1 MMNFFL
7 TLFLTFLVVLF
18 AIIFFIKIAPP
29 VYRLEKS
36 NIVALL
42 NLVVEG
48 KATDNDWEVFLGV
61 PIRHNDDLEVIR
73 IRCSE
78 ISEREYIGGSGSI
91 KSKHLLTEKGIEEVK
106 NLLEELTGEAK

>member
-1 MMNFFL
+1 MNFLL
-7 TLFLTFLVVLF
+7 TLFLTFLFVLF

-42 NLVVEG
+42 KLVVEG

-61 PIRHNDDLEVIR
+61 PIRHNDELEAVR
-73 IRCSE
+73 MRCSE
-78 ISEREYIGGSGSI
+78 ISEREYIGGSGSL
-91 KSKHLLTEKGIEEVK
+91 KSKHLLTQKGIEEVEII
-106 NLLEELTGEAK
+106 LAELMGEAK